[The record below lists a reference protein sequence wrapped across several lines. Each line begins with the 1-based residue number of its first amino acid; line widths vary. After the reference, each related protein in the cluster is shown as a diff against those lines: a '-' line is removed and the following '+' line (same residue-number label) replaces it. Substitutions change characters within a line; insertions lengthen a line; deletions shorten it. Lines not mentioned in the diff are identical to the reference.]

1 MVFARQLRDRVRSGE
16 ITTSI
21 RIWKAP
27 RVKVGGRYPLEPG
40 FVVVEGVREIG
51 PEGITESMAVAS
63 GFPSIDELVAV
74 ARHGRGDRVFLVTF
88 RYEPMAY

>member
-1 MVFARQLRDRVRSGE
+1 MVFARQLRGRVRSGE

-40 FVVVEGVREIG
+40 LIVVDGVKEIG
-51 PEGITESMAVAS
+51 PEGITEAMAVES
-63 GFPSIDELVAV
+63 GFASIDELLAV
-74 ARHGRGDRVFLVTF
+74 ARHGRGSRVFLVTF
-88 RYEPMAY
+88 RYEHIAY